1 MEGKSG
7 SETRLLASR
16 DILLK
21 ACKFDNSL
29 AISAGDEGDDPS
41 SLPPSLDNGICEGSC
56 GGGDGG
62 RNRGLVRVG
71 LFRCSADGVL
81 LSEDKLR

>member
-16 DILLK
+16 DIRLK

-41 SLPPSLDNGICEGSC
+41 LLPSSPDNGIGEESC

-62 RNRGLVRVG
+62 RNRGLVSVG
-71 LFRCSADGVL
+71 LFRCSGDGGP
-81 LSEDKLR
+81 LSEEKLH

>member
-1 MEGKSG
+1 
-7 SETRLLASR
+7 
-16 DILLK
+16 LK

-41 SLPPSLDNGICEGSC
+41 ALPSSPDNGICEESC

-62 RNRGLVRVG
+62 RNRGLVRIG
-71 LFRCSADGVL
+71 LLRCSGEGGT